1 MKTLTQTVTCHSGQ
15 TLHNFNFLQK
25 SSILS
30 RCWQLSAASL
40 FVAIFGSTTS
50 WGQVSLTEL
59 LNAVEND
66 RVAESAEY
74 RERQQEFEQN
84 VARQQQILDTTNE
97 RIVEQETEQNRLSDQ
112 FEANEVI
119 IADKREILRNRRGD
133 LNELFGTLQGVAG
146 DFLSNFQD
154 SLISAQYPGRA
165 GELEVII
172 ERAGSTIE
180 QLNISEMERFWY
192 FMHQEVTESGRVV
205 TYNGDIALPSGDTTN
220 RTITRIGAFNAI
232 SDGEYL
238 NYQGEVGHLQVLPRQ
253 PDSEVL
259 GAARD
264 LQSSTTGFTRT
275 GIDPTGGV
283 GGQVMA
289 NLVNFPSASEQVQ
302 ANAGVIGF
310 IIIGV
315 GVVGILLA
323 FYRLLMLTLVS
334 VQVRN
339 QLKSEKPA
347 KNNPLGRVLL
357 IADANP
363 DADTET
369 LELKLGEAIL
379 KETPSLE
386 SMLTLIK
393 MIATIAPLGGLLGTV
408 TGMIQVFQ
416 QITVYG
422 AGDPTI
428 MAGGISQALMTTVL
442 GIVVAIPTI
451 FMHTVVKSRSDNII
465 HILEEQATGMIA
477 QKAERS
483 AGGQ

>member
-1 MKTLTQTVTCHSGQ
+1 MKLFKKITGLT
-15 TLHNFNFLQK
+15 
-25 SSILS
+25 
-30 RCWQLSAASL
+30 AASV
-40 FVAIFGSTTS
+40 FMVAGSSVGYTQ
-50 WGQVSLTEL
+50 GSLSEL

-66 RVAESAEY
+66 RVAESEEY
-74 RERQQEFEQN
+74 QQRLQEFEQN
-84 VARQQQILDTTNE
+84 AARQAEILETTE
-97 RIVEQETEQNRLSDQ
+97 GRINEQESLQVQLSDQ

-119 IADKREILRNRRGD
+119 IADKREVLRNRRGD

-154 SLISAQYPGRA
+154 SLISAQYPGRTD
-165 GELEVII
+165 ELEVII
-172 ERAGSTIE
+172 ERAGSSIE

-205 TYNGDIALPSGDTTN
+205 TYNGEVALPSGETST
-220 RTITRIGAFNAI
+220 RSVTRIGSFNAI

-238 NYQGEVGHLQVLPRQ
+238 NYQGEVAHLQVLPRQ
-253 PDSEVL
+253 PGSDVL
-259 GAARD
+259 SAANA
-264 LQSSTTGFTRT
+264 LTASTSGFTRA

-289 NLVNFPSASEQVQ
+289 NLVNFPSASEQVE

-315 GVVGILLA
+315 GVIGIILG
-323 FYRLLMLTLVS
+323 FFRLLMLTLVS
-334 VQVRN
+334 VNVRS
-339 QLKSEKPA
+339 QLKSEKA
-347 KNNPLGRVLL
+347 SKNNPLGRVLMV
-357 IADANP
+357 AESNP
-363 DADTET
+363 NADTET

-386 SMLTLIK
+386 SLLTLIK

-477 QKAERS
+477 QKAERA
-483 AGGQ
+483 AGSS

>member
-1 MKTLTQTVTCHSGQ
+1 MRNLTKFTSFFAAAVFAFASGQ
-15 TLHNFNFLQK
+15 IAAQAT
-25 SSILS
+25 SLS
-30 RCWQLSAASL
+30 N
-40 FVAIFGSTTS
+40 
-50 WGQVSLTEL
+50 L
-59 LNAVEND
+59 LDLVEQD
-66 RVAESAEY
+66 RVAESEEY
-74 RERQQEFEQN
+74 QARLSDFESSAARQQE
-84 VARQQQILDTTNE
+84 ILDTTNQ
-97 RIVEQETEQNRLSDQ
+97 RITAEEQTQVELSDQ
-112 FEANEVI
+112 FEANEII
-119 IADKREILRNRRGD
+119 IADKREILRDRRGA

-146 DFLSNFQD
+146 DFLSNFEN
-154 SLISAQYPGRA
+154 SLISAQYTGRSLQ
-165 GELEVII
+165 LEEII

-180 QLNISEMERFWY
+180 QLNVEEMERFWF
-192 FMHQEVTESGRVV
+192 FMHQELTESGQVV
-205 TYNGDIALPSGDTTN
+205 SFSADVTLPNGDTAN
-220 RTITRIGAFNAI
+220 RSVVRVGAFQAV

-238 NYQGEVGHLQVLPRQ
+238 SYTGDIGHLQVLPRQ
-253 PDSEVL
+253 PDASIMATASSL
-259 GAARD
+259 QGASD
-264 LQSSTTGFTRT
+264 GFTRV

-289 NLVNFPSASEQVQ
+289 NLVNFPTVEEQVR
-302 ANAGVIGF
+302 NNSGVIGF

-315 GVVGILLA
+315 GIVGILIA
-323 FYRLLMLTLVS
+323 FLRLLMLSLTS
-334 VQVRN
+334 VKVRG
-339 QLKSEKPA
+339 QLKRDKPT

-357 IADANP
+357 VAEANP
-363 DADTET
+363 SADTET

-379 KETPSLE
+379 QETPALE

-477 QKAERS
+477 QKAERL
-483 AGGQ
+483 ANDRA

>member
-1 MKTLTQTVTCHSGQ
+1 MKMLNKVTG
-15 TLHNFNFLQK
+15 LIAA
-25 SSILS
+25 SILMVVGPPAGYAQGS
-30 RCWQLSAASL
+30 LS
-40 FVAIFGSTTS
+40 
-50 WGQVSLTEL
+50 EL

-66 RVAESAEY
+66 RVAESEEY
-74 RERQQEFEQN
+74 QQRLEEFEQN
-84 VARQQQILDTTNE
+84 TARQTEILEITE
-97 RIVEQETEQNRLSDQ
+97 GRITEQESVQVQLSDQ
-112 FEANEVI
+112 FEANEVV

-154 SLISAQYPGRA
+154 SLISAQYPGRT

-172 ERAGSTIE
+172 ERAGSSIE

-205 TYNGDIALPSGDTTN
+205 TYSGEVALPSGETSN
-220 RTITRIGAFNAI
+220 RSVTRIGSFNAI

-238 NYQGEVGHLQVLPRQ
+238 SYQGEVGHLQVLPRQ
-253 PDSEVL
+253 PASDVL
-259 GAARD
+259 SAAND
-264 LQSSTTGFTRT
+264 LTASTSGFTRA

-289 NLVNFPSASEQVQ
+289 NLVNFPSASEQVE

-315 GVVGILLA
+315 GIVGIILG
-323 FYRLLMLTLVS
+323 FFRLLMLTLVS
-334 VQVRN
+334 VKVRS
-339 QLKSEKPA
+339 QLKSDKA
-347 KNNPLGRVLL
+347 SNNNPLGRVLMV
-357 IADANP
+357 AESNP
-363 DADTET
+363 NADTET

-386 SMLTLIK
+386 SLLTLIK

-477 QKAERS
+477 QKAERA
-483 AGGQ
+483 AGGS

>member
-1 MKTLTQTVTCHSGQ
+1 MKALKILGGISAAS
-15 TLHNFNFLQK
+15 FFLIC
-25 SSILS
+25 ST
-30 RCWQLSAASL
+30 QLSAQATSL
-40 FVAIFGSTTS
+40 S
-50 WGQVSLTEL
+50 EL
-59 LNAVEND
+59 LDAVEND
-66 RVAESAEY
+66 RVAESAQY
-74 RERQQEFEQN
+74 RERLQEFEQN
-84 VARQQQILDTTNE
+84 AARQQQILDTTNE
-97 RIVEQETEQNRLSDQ
+97 RITAEEDLQVQLSDQ

-146 DFLSNFQD
+146 DFLSNFQN
-154 SLISAQYPGRA
+154 SLISAQYPGRSA
-165 GELEVII
+165 ELERII
-172 ERAGSTIE
+172 QRAGSTIE

-205 TYNGDIALPSGDTTN
+205 TYNGDIALPSGDTAN

-238 NYQGEVGHLQVLPRQ
+238 SYTGAVGHLQVLPRQ
-253 PDSEVL
+253 PAADVL
-259 GAARD
+259 ASARE
-264 LQSSTTGFTRT
+264 LQSASSGLVRV

-289 NLVNFPSASEQVQ
+289 NLVNFPSAQEQVE

-315 GVVGILLA
+315 GVVGILLG

-334 VQVRN
+334 IKVRS
-339 QLKSEKPA
+339 QLKSDKPA

-357 IADANP
+357 VAESNP
-363 DADTET
+363 SADTET

-483 AGGQ
+483 AGSRA

>member
-1 MKTLTQTVTCHSGQ
+1 VKKLANIT
-15 TLHNFNFLQK
+15 
-25 SSILS
+25 
-30 RCWQLSAASL
+30 SL
-40 FVAIFGSTTS
+40 FTAAILALSSAQVAGQATS
-50 WGQVSLTEL
+50 LANL
-59 LNAVEND
+59 LDLVEND
-66 RVAESAEY
+66 RVAESEDYLA
-74 RERQQEFEQN
+74 RVQEFEQN
-84 VARQQQILDTTNE
+84 AARQQEILDTTNQ
-97 RIVEQETEQNRLSDQ
+97 RITTEETDSDALSDT
-112 FEANEVI
+112 FEANQI
-119 IADKREILRNRRGD
+119 ILADKREILRDRRGD

-146 DFLSNFQD
+146 DFLSNFQN
-154 SLISAQYPGRA
+154 SIISAQHSGRSA
-165 GELEVII
+165 QLEEII
-172 ERAGSTIE
+172 ERAGSTVE
-180 QLNISEMERFWY
+180 QLNVEEMERFWF
-192 FMHQEVTESGRVV
+192 FMHQELTESGSVV
-205 TYNGDIALPSGDTTN
+205 TFNADVTLPNGDTQN
-220 RTITRIGAFNAI
+220 RSIVRVGAFNAV

-238 NYQGEVGHLQVLPRQ
+238 SYSGDIGHLQVLPRQ
-253 PDSEVL
+253 PDAGIMN
-259 GAARD
+259 GASS
-264 LQSSTTGFTRT
+264 LQASSTGFTKV

-289 NLVNFPSASEQVQ
+289 NLVNFPTVEEQVR
-302 ANAGVIGF
+302 NNSGVIGF

-315 GVVGILLA
+315 GVVGILIGFL
-323 FYRLLMLTLVS
+323 RLLILTLTS
-334 VQVRN
+334 IKVRG
-339 QLKSEKPA
+339 QLKKDKPA

-357 IADANP
+357 VAEANP
-363 DADTET
+363 AADTET

-379 KETPSLE
+379 QETPALE

-477 QKAERS
+477 EKAERIANS
-483 AGGQ
+483 RS